1 MTDQI
6 SKSQDLPELN
16 LSLVVKLGP
25 NNILIVVWMGS
36 RVVPVSKLLH
46 ENSKNHENQ
55 GSDIPYMSTLK
66 KIVKILLYQL
76 LMPNKK
82 AFLQFLSQRPP
93 NATFGHP
100 IFVQFSHP
108 HPTLH
113 LDGINDLLWWY

>member
-25 NNILIVVWMGS
+25 NNILMVVWIVS
-36 RVVPVSKLLH
+36 RGVQVSNLLH
-46 ENSKNHENQ
+46 ENSKKPENQ
-55 GSDIPYMSTLK
+55 GSDMPYMSTLK

-82 AFLQFLSQRPP
+82 AFLQF
-93 NATFGHP
+93 
-100 IFVQFSHP
+100 FVTEAS
-108 HPTLH
+108 
-113 LDGINDLLWWY
+113 

>member
-1 MTDQI
+1 MTEQI

-25 NNILIVVWMGS
+25 NNVLIVVWMGS

-76 LMPNKK
+76 FMPNKK
-82 AFLQFLSQRPP
+82 ASLQFLSQRPLK
-93 NATFGHP
+93 ATFGHH
-100 IFVQFSHP
+100 IFVQFLHYY
-108 HPTLH
+108 HTLH
-113 LDGINDLLWWY
+113 LDGINDLLW